1 MRARLPSIRAYVLIA
16 GLAAVYILLS
26 IQLEAAGAQREYPEA
41 SKPKPAS
48 TAPKPKAPPAK
59 KPPPKK
65 PTSRPKT
72 PAGAAGLS
80 PDKYVEQGDSLASEG
95 KWEEAEAA
103 YLKAV
108 RLEPNNVRWRVSLA
122 IALTRQ
128 KKYPAAEAEY
138 REAARIEPN
147 NAQWRAGIGDRL
159 AEQQKYAQAETA
171 YREAVR
177 LEPDNVFWR
186 TYLGFVLARQKKYSE
201 AEAEYRR
208 AAELDPNNATRHAA
222 VGDRLVEQSKY
233 SEAEAEYRRAVR
245 LEPNNARWRDY
256 LGYVL
261 IKQQKWSEAEAEYKE
276 AVRLDPSEP
285 RFQELLKELSSKAS
299 EKPAP
304 AKATTQPTAKTE
316 PPADAPARKYI
327 VDGDRL
333 VKEKKW
339 AEAEAAYKQA
349 AQYDKKNAVLH
360 TKLAIALSA
369 QQKDAEAEAA
379 HREAARLE
387 PARALWRFNLG
398 VVLSRQG
405 KLVEAEGE
413 LKEAVRLDP
422 KNVQYQA
429 TWKQVT
435 NSMQVK
441 SSEDAGAQSGQA
453 ASGAGTPADPSGVWS
468 IEVRTAQGNVIA
480 GFKLRY
486 EAGQLTGTFIGPQG
500 TTPIKRAAVTGN
512 QLRFTANIKIGNDML
527 EATLTGTIRERL
539 IRGVLQIPPRT
550 SFEFTGSKAK

>member
-1 MRARLPSIRAYVLIA
+1 MRARLPSIRPYILIA
-16 GLAAVYILLS
+16 GLAAGYILLS
-26 IQLEAAGAQREYPEA
+26 IQLEAVGAQREYPEPG
-41 SKPKPAS
+41 KPKPAS
-48 TAPKPKAPPAK
+48 PAPKPKAVPAKKAAPKPKAPA
-59 KPPPKK
+59 
-65 PTSRPKT
+65 TTARM
-72 PAGAAGLS
+72 S
-80 PDKYVEQGDSLASEG
+80 PDKYVEQGDKLASEG

-128 KKYPAAEAEY
+128 KKYSEAEAEY
-138 REAARIEPN
+138 KEAARIEPN
-147 NAQWRAGIGDRL
+147 NAQWRAGVGDRL

-171 YREAVR
+171 YREAVK

-222 VGDRLVEQSKY
+222 VGDRLVEQLKY
-233 SEAEAEYRRAVR
+233 SEAEAEYRRSVR

-276 AVRLDPSEP
+276 AARLDPSEP
-285 RFQELLKELSSKAS
+285 RYQELLKELSSKAS

-304 AKATTQPTAKTE
+304 VKTSTNVSQPAAKTE
-316 PPADAPARKYI
+316 PPADAPSRQYI
-327 VDGDRL
+327 LDGDRL

-349 AQYDKKNAVLH
+349 AQFDKKNAVLH

-369 QQKDAEAEAA
+369 QQKNAEAEVA

-387 PARALWRFNLG
+387 PARALWRYNLG

-405 KLVEAEGE
+405 KLVEAEAE

-435 NSMQVK
+435 NSRQVK
-441 SSEDAGAQSGQA
+441 PSEDAGSQSGQS
-453 ASGAGTPADPSGVWS
+453 ASGAETPADPSGVWS
-468 IEVRTAQGNVIA
+468 IELRTAQGSVIA

-500 TTPIKRAAVTGN
+500 TTPIQKATVTGN
-512 QLRFTANIKIGNDML
+512 QLRFTTNVKIGNDML
-527 EATLTGTIRERL
+527 EATLTGTIKDNL
-539 IRGVLQIPPRT
+539 IRGVLQIPARA